1 MSKTK
6 FSFKDNWY
14 FIRQDIVSYLMSTL
28 LYVGLCL
35 ITKFCLQSVLYALF
49 ECLVFYLPFWY
60 IRIKFSDTYHS
71 DTWRFCKL
79 CTRSMLCLGVFIIW
93 IMPVKYTLFN
103 SLFVA
108 FGCCL
113 ILYWVAIEV
122 KQKKGFKSE
131 LEKLKEQIVSTPRQE
146 LIDKCHKANLSKR
159 DTEIAELYY
168 IEKWKP
174 KEVWLWLCQHKEYEP
189 IEWDSVHQL
198 LWRIGNKI
206 K

>member
-1 MSKTK
+1 M
-6 FSFKDNWY
+6 
-14 FIRQDIVSYLMSTL
+14 
-28 LYVGLCL
+28 
-35 ITKFCLQSVLYALF
+35 
-49 ECLVFYLPFWY
+49 
-60 IRIKFSDTYHS
+60 
-71 DTWRFCKL
+71 L
-79 CTRSMLCLGVFIIW
+79 CTGVFVLWLLPI
-93 IMPVKYTLFN
+93 KYTLFN
-103 SLFVA
+103 ALAVA
-108 FGCCL
+108 FICCL
-113 ILYWVAIEV
+113 ILYLVAIETNE
-122 KQKKGFKSE
+122 KKGLQAE
-131 LEKLKEQIVSTPRQE
+131 LKELKEKLIQTPKQE